1 VSQLTLYNAA
11 SRAQPQRGE
20 SFVGWRMSGDDA
32 GQVPSAGGRPGGTK
46 RTPPLGRA
54 NGMLRRGPNGTPGQG
69 TRPTVSPPP
78 PRTASP
84 CGHFQE
90 NRTPRSFQN
99 ALNRLQPRPLG
110 TAAVPVAPAGVS
122 PTSSPFRFLPPSPPS
137 AELRRTGRLPPWTF
151 SPESATRN
159 LQSSIGRLPNPQAA
173 ICNPRLAAP
182 VPLSEFMS
190 FGSPP
195 PGLGTGEGLEVL
207 I

>member
-1 VSQLTLYNAA
+1 MSQLTLYNAA

-32 GQVPSAGGRPGGTK
+32 GQVPSAGGRP
-46 RTPPLGRA
+46 
-54 NGMLRRGPNGTPGQG
+54 
-69 TRPTVSPPP
+69 
-78 PRTASP
+78 
-84 CGHFQE
+84 
-90 NRTPRSFQN
+90 TPRSFQN